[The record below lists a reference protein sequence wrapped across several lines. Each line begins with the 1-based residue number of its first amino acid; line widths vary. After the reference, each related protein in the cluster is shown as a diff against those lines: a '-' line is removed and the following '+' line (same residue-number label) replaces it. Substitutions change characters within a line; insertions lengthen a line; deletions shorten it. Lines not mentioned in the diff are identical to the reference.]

1 MSVRNKLLL
10 FGLFMAGG
18 GLALIFRLSANL
30 KLLISGQFF
39 TLIQTGLTNEI
50 GFTIFLVGIAIS
62 GVAFLFKDA
71 DS

>member
-1 MSVRNKLLL
+1 MNVRNKFLL

-18 GLALIFRLSANL
+18 GFTLIFKQTANL
-30 KLLISGQFF
+30 KLLMSGQFF
-39 TLIQTGLTNEI
+39 TLIQTGLTNDI